1 MSIADRQK
9 LTDRAKPKPLE
20 LTEKA
25 KAQIEK
31 LTRQLER
38 QGVSADNAGV
48 IAEKVAVN
56 AEGPI
61 ALDDWMTLDASRF
74 SEQTK
79 ATLGEQGMTADKV
92 LADPNLAEDYAAKV
106 IELEGMPNGNGG
118 TDDVR
123 GVVSGHYEKRGAGG
137 VGIDMVVA
145 DDKGV
150 PCPVEVKKYK
160 QTSAAHLE
168 NRPVERLEPDVMR
181 WRDNQKAQVHAKQQ
195 DRLTAMRPDANATW
209 KPKVTDWQQQIVRDE
224 ARMSTNKTGELP
236 VQQMDDLWTQ
246 DRWLKVIKT
255 PEGRV
260 RMADI
265 GVDSKYLNYDRLR
278 SSPDLPEWQDILD
291 RRATIVISGSSGD
304 VGKQLFLQSVRD
316 GRSKS
321 VVKIKV

>member
-92 LADPNLAEDYAAKV
+92 LDAIK
-106 IELEGMPNGNGG
+106 G
-118 TDDVR
+118 TG
-123 GVVSGHYEKRGAGG
+123 GVVLKTSLDHSQEQTLRDALAAWPAAQRQELAPASAEPTPNPIPGA
-137 VGIDMVVA
+137 
-145 DDKGV
+145 
-150 PCPVEVKKYK
+150 
-160 QTSAAHLE
+160 
-168 NRPVERLEPDVMR
+168 
-181 WRDNQKAQVHAKQQ
+181 
-195 DRLTAMRPDANATW
+195 
-209 KPKVTDWQQQIVRDE
+209 
-224 ARMSTNKTGELP
+224 
-236 VQQMDDLWTQ
+236 
-246 DRWLKVIKT
+246 
-255 PEGRV
+255 
-260 RMADI
+260 
-265 GVDSKYLNYDRLR
+265 
-278 SSPDLPEWQDILD
+278 
-291 RRATIVISGSSGD
+291 
-304 VGKQLFLQSVRD
+304 
-316 GRSKS
+316 
-321 VVKIKV
+321 